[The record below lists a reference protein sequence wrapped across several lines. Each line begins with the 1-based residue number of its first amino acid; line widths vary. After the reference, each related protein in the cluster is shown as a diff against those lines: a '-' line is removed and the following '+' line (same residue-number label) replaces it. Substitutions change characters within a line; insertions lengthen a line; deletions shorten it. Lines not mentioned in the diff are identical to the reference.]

1 MVGGGRV
8 PYTGPGG
15 KPVTWLRPA
24 DKRARFDFA
33 VSDLGDAAIGDL
45 VRAELSGRGPATRAK
60 VIERIGDPFAPRSL
74 SMIAIA
80 RHDISPVFGAEVLA
94 EAEQA
99 AKLQMTAAAREDYR
113 TLPIVS
119 RAPLIEPNHEH
130 TE

>member
-1 MVGGGRV
+1 MKRLQAGGEMVVGV
-8 PYTGPGG
+8 LVTDTGPGG

-80 RHDISPVFGAEVLA
+80 RHEIQIGRAHVGTPV
-94 EAEQA
+94 
-99 AKLQMTAAAREDYR
+99 
-113 TLPIVS
+113 
-119 RAPLIEPNHEH
+119 PNAQLVCRLLLEKKKPTTTRH
-130 TE
+130 TQDKR